1 MNTAAK
7 KIRVEKGIYNGDC
20 AVLLFFDY
28 NKQLVEQLK
37 QIPGVKWS
45 SSLKCWRAPYT
56 KAFFASL
63 RLIEGI
69 TLEII
74 KPDSS
79 SKITST
85 ENEQL
90 ASVDVKI
97 DRIKIPVAANTFKQP
112 PNLKDDRH
120 HQVELGN
127 PSEKLIID
135 IDRWADYLRSKQ
147 YADSSIKT
155 YKAALIV
162 FGSWLGEGNHREVK
176 KADIIEFMKF
186 MVIHRK
192 VSRSYQNQIINA
204 LKSFYK
210 HTLSIHFSSEM
221 IERPR
226 KEFKLPKY
234 LTREEVTKVFGALKY
249 MKHRCIV
256 SLLYACG
263 LRNGELIRIEL
274 RDIDTSQRLL
284 HVRQSKGN
292 KDRSVP
298 LPLSILKMLNDYA
311 EAYRPEKYLFEGQIK
326 GQPYT
331 ERSVQQ
337 FFKDAVI
344 RSGIRNTEASP
355 HWLRH
360 SYATHIMEM
369 GTNLRDLQQLLGH
382 KSLRTTEIYTHIS
395 STNFNRIVSPFD
407 TLPEIKDLT
416 SLPDQDKKD
425 YI

>member
-1 MNTAAK
+1 METAPIK
-7 KIRVEKGIYNGDC
+7 VRVEKGIYKGEY
-20 AVLLFFDY
+20 AVLLYFEY
-28 NKQLVEQLK
+28 SKQLTQRLK
-37 QIPGVKWS
+37 QIDGVKWS
-45 SSLKCWRAPYT
+45 SSLRCWRAPYT
-56 KAFFASL
+56 KAFFANL

-74 KPDSS
+74 KPAFTSNVTTLESLPSS
-79 SKITST
+79 SD
-85 ENEQL
+85 EFRN
-90 ASVDVKI
+90 DGVKI
-97 DRIKIPVAANTFKQP
+97 PISVNTNIQP
-112 PNLKDDRH
+112 PNIKDDH
-120 HQVELGN
+120 HQHTEIGN
-127 PSEKLIID
+127 PSKNLLAD
-135 IDRWADYLRSKQ
+135 IERWADYLRSKQ
-147 YADSSIKT
+147 YAESSIKT
-155 YKAALIV
+155 YQAALIV
-162 FGSWLGEGNHREVK
+162 FGSWLRERNHKEVK
-176 KADIIEFMKF
+176 KVDIIEFMKY

-192 VSRSYQNQIINA
+192 ISRSYQNQIINA

-210 HTLSIHFSSEM
+210 HTFSIHFSSEM

-226 KEFKLPKY
+226 KEYKLPKY

-249 MKHRCIV
+249 LKHRCIV

-274 RDIDTSQRLL
+274 RDIDASQRLL

-292 KDRSVP
+292 KDRTVP

-311 EAYRPEKYLFEGQIK
+311 EAYRPEKYLFEGQVK

-331 ERSVQQ
+331 KRSVQQ

-344 RSGIRNTEASP
+344 RSGIRNTDASP

-407 TLPEIKDLT
+407 TLPEINDLT
-416 SLPDQDKKD
+416 SLPNQDKKD

>member
-1 MNTAAK
+1 MDTSAK
-7 KIRVEKGIYNGDC
+7 KVRVEKGFYNGDY
-20 AVLLFFDY
+20 AVLLYFEY
-28 NKQLVEQLK
+28 SKQLVERLK

-63 RLIEGI
+63 RLVEGI

-74 KPDSS
+74 KPASS
-79 SKITST
+79 SKVTYLENIQSTSV
-85 ENEQL
+85 ESRNEG
-90 ASVDVKI
+90 VKI
-97 DRIKIPVAANTFKQP
+97 PISVSSNNPPPIIKV
-112 PNLKDDRH
+112 DH
-120 HQVELGN
+120 HPHLALGN
-127 PSEKLIID
+127 PSQKLIMD
-135 IDRWADYLRSKQ
+135 IDKWADYLRSKQ

-162 FGSWLGEGNHREVK
+162 FGSWLGERNHKEVK
-176 KADIIEFMKF
+176 KVDIIEFMKF

-192 VSRSYQNQIINA
+192 VSRSYQNQIVNA

-226 KEFKLPKY
+226 KEYKLPKY

-274 RDIDTSQRLL
+274 RDIDASQRLL

-292 KDRSVP
+292 KDRTVP

-311 EAYRPEKYLFEGQIK
+311 EAYRPERYLFEGQVK

-407 TLPEIKDLT
+407 TLPEVKDLT
-416 SLPDQDKKD
+416 TLPDQDKKD